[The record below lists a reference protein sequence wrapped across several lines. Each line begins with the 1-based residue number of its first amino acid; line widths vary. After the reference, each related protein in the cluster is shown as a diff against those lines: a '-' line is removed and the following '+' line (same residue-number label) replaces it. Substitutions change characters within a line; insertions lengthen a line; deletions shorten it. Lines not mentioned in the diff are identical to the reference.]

1 MIQFIILVEFR
12 SSLKSFKTFLF
23 LGCWQVWFLNQK
35 VTDKMI
41 TTSWKKWLIRWL
53 PVPLVSQKEKKE
65 KKKKK
70 KKKRKMITT
79 SGASF
84 SNSIIVLC

>member
-1 MIQFIILVEFR
+1 MIQIIILVEFR

-23 LGCWQVWFLNQK
+23 LGCWQVWFWNQK

-53 PVPLVSQKEKKE
+53 PVPLVAQKEKKE
-65 KKKKK
+65 KKKEKK
-70 KKKRKMITT
+70 KERWLPLVELAFPTQ
-79 SGASF
+79 
-84 SNSIIVLC
+84 